1 MTNDVKTAIT
11 HDLEKNIVTIG
22 NTIVT
27 ISSQGYIVNS
37 AKFCNLQS
45 KLILYNLFKNI
56 NSFDIARQNHLKVL
70 YNTI

>member
-11 HDLEKNIVTIG
+11 HDLEKNIVTIS

-27 ISSQGYIVNS
+27 ISSQGYVVNS

>member
-1 MTNDVKTAIT
+1 MTNDVKTAII

-27 ISSQGYIVNS
+27 ISSQGYVVNS